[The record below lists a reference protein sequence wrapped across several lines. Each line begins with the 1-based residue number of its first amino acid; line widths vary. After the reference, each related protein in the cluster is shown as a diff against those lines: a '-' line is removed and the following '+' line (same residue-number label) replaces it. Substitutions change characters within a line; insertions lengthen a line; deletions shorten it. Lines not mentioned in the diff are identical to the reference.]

1 MNATSVWPDNE
12 YHQRRDVDRRMEEQE
27 GESFAKIVAGTTE
40 EDLGHELDGLT
51 SDGDVIEQ
59 RHRIRLGAV
68 RIF

>member
-1 MNATSVWPDNE
+1 
-12 YHQRRDVDRRMEEQE
+12 MEEQE

-40 EDLGHELDGLT
+40 EDLGHELDGLA
-51 SDGDVIEQ
+51 SNGDVIEQ